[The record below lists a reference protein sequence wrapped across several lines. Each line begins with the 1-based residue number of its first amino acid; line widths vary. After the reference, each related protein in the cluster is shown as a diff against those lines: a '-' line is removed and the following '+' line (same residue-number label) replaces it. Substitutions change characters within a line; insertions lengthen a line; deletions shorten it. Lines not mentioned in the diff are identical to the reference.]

1 MEKIEVEL
9 TPVRIVEKATA
20 VAVQS
25 PQNEVKVTVLKFKVV
40 IPKIEQLED
49 GVEHIIPRSVDLK
62 IPDEYVGYMEFPLN
76 GGEPLSETYPVQLNL
91 PPDQL
96 KPHLLEQDY
105 EQEFVLTI
113 TSNFD
118 NVVANVVTH
127 IVQTQNK
134 YGVAKFSNVPQL
146 YINQS
151 GKLAVEMDQVGSD
164 SDIAS
169 QASYLIDQIQIHY
182 KGEQFAPSFLSW
194 DQQQLGYKVGFEVEH
209 FDGSVVES
217 QVGNRL
223 SYWETR
229 NFTVDYNNLPRSIRV
244 LFKHDDHKFT
254 VELWNSTMQP

>member
-9 TPVRIVEKATA
+9 TPVRIVGQLTA
-20 VAVQS
+20 VTEQS
-25 PQNEVKVTVLKFKVV
+25 LQNEVKVTVLKFKIV

-49 GVEHIIPRSVDLK
+49 GVEHIIPHSVDLK
-62 IPDEYVGYMEFPLN
+62 IPDEYVGYYLFLGGSAEVLSNTYTAHLN
-76 GGEPLSETYPVQLNL
+76 IQGDE
-91 PPDQL
+91 L
-96 KPHLLEQDY
+96 KQHLLEQDY
-105 EQEFVLTI
+105 EQDFILSVLPKLDTF
-113 TSNFD
+113 TSILS
-118 NVVANVVTH
+118 TH

-164 SDIAS
+164 SDISS

-182 KGEQFAPSFLSW
+182 KGEQFTPFLNW
-194 DQQQLGYKVGFEVEH
+194 QKEQLGYKVGFEVEH

-217 QVGNRL
+217 EVGSRL
-223 SYWETR
+223 SYWQVR

-254 VELWNSTMQP
+254 AELWNSTMQP